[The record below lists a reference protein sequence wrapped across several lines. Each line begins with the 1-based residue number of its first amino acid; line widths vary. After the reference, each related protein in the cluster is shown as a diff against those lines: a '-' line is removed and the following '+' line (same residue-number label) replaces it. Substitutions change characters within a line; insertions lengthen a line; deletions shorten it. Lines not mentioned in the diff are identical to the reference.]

1 MKKTIL
7 LFLLY
12 SLNSFSQVTTTFCS
26 TFDSVEFNNQKL
38 NIINNPTIIDNP
50 LTPLVLNVRINVFN
64 FDNGL
69 NYFSSQ
75 TPPIPFGEDEFLDII
90 KMLNVNYNQFNIF
103 FKYLGYNFYNSS
115 DLTYYNNTN
124 PNYYFNAMNDLCE
137 KDAININF
145 VQQCELPSSPPTATA
160 THSPNYGVTFLG
172 KPTFLIA
179 MPAYAGIP
187 AGDTPS
193 LYNPTFDKDLMICHE
208 MGHVLGLRHPY
219 DYTQVGTTLIC
230 EHVTRDPGSPLF
242 NASTIGDAVVDTPA
256 QINNFCDKFIKNSA
270 NDGQL
275 NPLVATTSTD
285 CQGATFDFEHTI
297 YGNFMSM
304 PFRYN
309 PIYDSSFPNTR
320 NLYFTPGQKIAM
332 RNYIL
337 NPLQG
342 LPGYSLSY
350 VMNTVE
356 SLYQPYKRTNISGNV
371 IISTTDNGNGTANVC
386 RNLLAEDKFQKGFT
400 YTFPQNEA
408 PDTMTATIEEVPI
421 VSHHTYNY
429 RVNIA
434 QLAPGQTNLPSG
446 TGFAI
451 LDCTRGV
458 LCNDEPFIGGV
469 LLSSETLLSMNVTIE
484 ELSAIQ
490 VKDPELFEKLLSQ
503 YYYKLRKETESG
515 AKVETT
521 FYKQ

>member
-1 MKKTIL
+1 MKKLIPIL
-7 LFLLY
+7 LFFY
-12 SLNSFSQVTTTFCS
+12 FNSFSQQTLTFCTALES
-26 TFDSVEFNNQKL
+26 SEFNIQKL
-38 NIINNPTIIDNP
+38 SIINNPTIIDNP

-160 THSPNYGVTFLG
+160 THSPNYGLAFLG

-193 LYNPTFDKDLMICHE
+193 LFNPTFDKDLMICHE

-219 DYTQVGTTLIC
+219 DYSQVGTTLIC
-230 EHVTRDPGSPLF
+230 EHVTRDTGSPLF
-242 NASTIGDAVVDTPA
+242 NANTIGDAVLDTPA
-256 QINNFCDKFIKNSA
+256 QINNFCDKFYHDGPHMKELIPISGINSA
-270 NDGQL
+270 
-275 NPLVATTSTD
+275 D
-285 CQGATFDFEHTI
+285 CQGTTFDFEHTI

-304 PFRYN
+304 PFKYN
-309 PIYDSSFPNTR
+309 PIYELSFPINR
-320 NLYFTPGQKIAM
+320 DLYFTPGQGAAM

-342 LPGYSLSY
+342 LPGYSLIY

-408 PDTMTATIEEVPI
+408 PDTMTATVEEVPI

-458 LCNDEPFIGGV
+458 LCNDEQFIGGI
-469 LLSSETLLSMNVTIE
+469 LMSSETVLSMNVTIE
-484 ELSAIQ
+484 ELSAIK

-503 YYYKLRKETESG
+503 YYYKLKKETESG

-521 FYKQ
+521 FFKQ